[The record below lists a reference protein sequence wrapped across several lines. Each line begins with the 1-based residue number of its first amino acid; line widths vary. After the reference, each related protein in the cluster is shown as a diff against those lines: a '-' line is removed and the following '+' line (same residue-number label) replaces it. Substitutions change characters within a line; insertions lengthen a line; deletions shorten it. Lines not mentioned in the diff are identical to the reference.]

1 MDRILKIKHD
11 NYLHDEEYD
20 IEELIE
26 QIKITRLADMIK
38 SLSEKEIAAIVLVA
52 IENYPEMVF
61 QIVMEEY
68 LVNKGKEKKNANSK
82 NI

>member
-61 QIVMEEY
+61 QIMMEEY
-68 LVNKGKEKKNANSK
+68 LFNKGKEKKNANSK

>member
-26 QIKITRLADMIK
+26 QIKITRLADMVK

-68 LVNKGKEKKNANSK
+68 LFNKGKEKKNANSK

>member
-26 QIKITRLADMIK
+26 QIKITRLADMVK

-61 QIVMEEY
+61 QIMMEEY